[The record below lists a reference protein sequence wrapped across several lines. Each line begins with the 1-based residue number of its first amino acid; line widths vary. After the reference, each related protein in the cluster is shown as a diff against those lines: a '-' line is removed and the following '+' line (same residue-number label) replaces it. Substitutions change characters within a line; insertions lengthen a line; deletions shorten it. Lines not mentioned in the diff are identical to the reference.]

1 MAIMTTVKVTTET
14 RNHLRD
20 IAAAEGVTAGQL
32 IAQLLDEHVWRKKMD
47 QARRAMRAASQEDW
61 AEYMRE
67 FREWDATSSDGLK
80 GYE

>member
-14 RNHLRD
+14 RDHLRD
-20 IAAAEGVTAGQL
+20 LAAAEGITAGQL
-32 IAQLLDEHVWRKKMD
+32 IARLLDEHLWRQKMD
-47 QARRAMRAASQEDW
+47 QARRAMREASQEDW

-67 FREWDATSSDGLK
+67 FREWDATLLDGLK